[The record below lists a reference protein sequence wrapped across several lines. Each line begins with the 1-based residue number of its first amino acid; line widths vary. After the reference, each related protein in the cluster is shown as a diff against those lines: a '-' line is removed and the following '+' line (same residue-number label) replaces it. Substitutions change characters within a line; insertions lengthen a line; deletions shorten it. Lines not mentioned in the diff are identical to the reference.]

1 MSQNPY
7 LRPGDVITINKFDRK
22 VSISGAV
29 KRGGS
34 YELKDGEILKYEIC
48 PEDFGLKSCKL
59 EDIKTGTPEENAA
72 TIKGVFSGEITGP
85 RKDAIVLNAAGAL
98 IVGGKA
104 EDFESGIALARE
116 IIDSGKAAAKLKEL
130 IEESNKFLAQ

>member
-1 MSQNPY
+1 M
-7 LRPGDVITINKFDRK
+7 
-22 VSISGAV
+22 
-29 KRGGS
+29 
-34 YELKDGEILKYEIC
+34 
-48 PEDFGLKSCKL
+48 KS
-59 EDIKTGTPEENAA
+59 
-72 TIKGVFSGEITGP
+72 VQRGP

-130 IEESNKFLAQ
+130 IEESNKFLA